1 MDIFKLLSRSTK
13 LSQGARTAQ
22 PQRSLPS
29 GGQNANPQLFGHE
42 QHLGNL
48 PGSAKEETVLG
59 KRKRRGHGAVPI
71 ERLPAE
77 LDFFAF
83 EKPAKGEVRSSG
95 KSNGTLHGVKVP
107 LENKRNNILEE
118 DEETLN
124 EEACKA
130 LLRTHKIKVTVLSEP
145 LVGGLEAAKNE
156 KKKKR
161 KTNIGDQEVA
171 GKSKRQ
177 IFPRP
182 LPSFMQLRTRYGLDK
197 RLAENIANQGYKLP
211 TEVQLAALPLLMNEL
226 VPKGPSQ
233 KKDGHGSAIDLLTVA
248 PTGSGK
254 TLAFLIPV
262 LNTLLSGKRVDDKP
276 EPKAVIVAPT
286 RELANQIVNEGRK
299 LVENT
304 GLRISLV
311 RKGMTIDSGSDS
323 TVLSLKE
330 HISDDDSNAEE
341 EDPTAQGSQSKYIV
355 KSHILVATPLSLL
368 HAIQEADGNT
378 ISLPRV
384 QFLVLDE
391 ADVLLDPLFREQ
403 TLAIWKACTNPELR
417 MSLWSATMGSSIE
430 TLALEYMAK
439 NRTDAPTSIIARLV
453 VGLKDTA
460 LPNITHT
467 LTYAATEAGK
477 LLALRQ
483 LLHPT
488 APETD
493 STGRKSLRPPFL
505 VFTQTIERAKAL
517 HAELRYD
524 IPPEAGGSSRIAAL
538 HSDMSETARGRV
550 MTAFRKGEIWVIITT
565 DLLARGI
572 DFRGLNGVVNYDMPT
587 SSAAYIHRV
596 GRTGR
601 AGRDGGVAVTFY
613 TKEDVPHVKPIA
625 NVIAASERLRD
636 GTGVKEESSVQQW
649 LLDALPT
656 PSKRDKEVLK
666 KKGVE
671 SRRSGNKMARIST
684 KSGLRKGLGGGN
696 KKSQDSKQV
705 EKRRTVGDVEQSEFE
720 GFSD

>member
-13 LSQGARTAQ
+13 LSQSSRTGQ
-22 PQRSLPS
+22 SPRTLPS

-42 QHLGNL
+42 TVAEKPQVITKG
-48 PGSAKEETVLG
+48 ETVLG
-59 KRKRRGHGAVPI
+59 KRKRKGRGAASV
-71 ERLPAE
+71 ETLPPE
-77 LDFFAF
+77 LDFFAT
-83 EKPAKGEVRSSG
+83 EKSGSSQVKNSSKVNGKTYSIGISQENVEREDSQEEEEV
-95 KSNGTLHGVKVP
+95 
-107 LENKRNNILEE
+107 
-118 DEETLN
+118 LN
-124 EEACKA
+124 EEGCKA
-130 LLRTHKIKVTVLSEP
+130 VLRTHKIKVTVLSEP
-145 LVGGLEAAKNE
+145 AVGDTENSKR
-156 KKKKR
+156 KKKN
-161 KTNIGDQEVA
+161 KTKTVPKELSLP

-177 IFPRP
+177 IFPHP
-182 LPSFMQLRTRYGLDK
+182 LTTFSQLRTRYSLDK
-197 RLAENIANQGYKLP
+197 RLAENIAEQGYKLP
-211 TEVQLAALPLLMNEL
+211 TEVQLAALPLLMGDVSSNRS
-226 VPKGPSQ
+226 SQ
-233 KKDGHGSAIDLLTVA
+233 ERTGHTNSVDLLAVA

-254 TLAFLIPV
+254 TLAFLIPL
-262 LNTLLSGKRVDDKP
+262 LNKLLTDKRIDDKP
-276 EPKAVIVAPT
+276 EPKAIIIAPT

-299 LVENT
+299 LVEHT
-304 GLRISLV
+304 GIRISLV
-311 RKGMTIDSGSDS
+311 RKGMRVESHDDPTVPSTNGHKSDDESDS
-323 TVLSLKE
+323 
-330 HISDDDSNAEE
+330 
-341 EDPTAQGSQSKYIV
+341 EDEDTAQQAAISKYIV
-355 KSHILVATPLSLL
+355 KSHVLVSTPLSLL
-368 HAIQEADGNT
+368 HAIEEADEEVT
-378 ISLPRV
+378 PLPNI

-403 TLAIWKACTNPELR
+403 TLAIWKACTNPDLR

-430 TLALEYMAK
+430 TLALEYMTK
-439 NRTDAPTSIIARLV
+439 NRAEGHKSTIVRLV

-467 LTYAATEAGK
+467 LTYAATETGK

-488 APETD
+488 APDTD
-493 STGRKSLRPPFL
+493 SAGKKSLRPPFL
-505 VFTQTIERAKAL
+505 VFTQTIERTKAL

-550 MTAFRKGEIWVIITT
+550 MTAFRRGEIWVIITT

-572 DFRGLNGVVNYDMPT
+572 DFRGLNGVVNYDVPT

-625 NVIAASERLRD
+625 NVIAASEKLRD
-636 GTGVKEESSVQQW
+636 GVVANGESSVQQW

-656 PSKRDKEVLK
+656 PSKRDKEELK
-666 KKGVE
+666 RKGVE

-684 KSGLRKGLGGGN
+684 KSGLRNGLGGG
-696 KKSQDSKQV
+696 KGKHEGRKQAEKPRAV
-705 EKRRTVGDVEQSEFE
+705 EDAEQSEFE